1 MEAGMGFQSARH
13 AAVLFTCIIITFL
26 TGCTDEKIV
35 FRDRELFAPVQT
47 AANGFVGYSD
57 STAKLTVCGNCHVG
71 QQDEWDETAHAHAW
85 ETLAN
90 APGKQALCE
99 NCHSVNQRGNTTTTP
114 GGWETVKDPR
124 YHDVQ
129 CESCHGPGL
138 THIQNPDAVQPLAP
152 LHVDTALTYGCAECH
167 SGVHHPFVEEWRR
180 SGHAEAVA
188 LPAGRVECQQCHRGQ
203 QILDAWNV
211 KADYIEKNS
220 TQHLAIT
227 CGVCHDPH
235 DRRFASQTRF
245 RIDAP
250 RIEEH
255 LCARCHNKR
264 AVPESGSQG
273 LSPHSPE
280 SELLIGEAGWYPP
293 GSNLNPGQILGTH
306 GSTANPKLCA
316 TCHVVKYTI
325 NDRATGQFVFNSTGH
340 TFAAA
345 ACLNAQGIPVGGDC
359 AISTTARS
367 FKGCTASGCHGSE
380 TAAASAML
388 TASTRIR
395 ALTDQLGALLTKVDP
410 NLQGAGGE
418 IDAANSTFTTA
429 EGAYFNWKLAQER
442 GEDNADPVR
451 KVAASTVHNPFL
463 MESLL
468 RASITAV
475 QQQYGVKPIVGPSA
489 NQTTTSNP
497 YAHN

>member
-1 MEAGMGFQSARH
+1 MGVLSSRGAV
-13 AAVLFTCIIITFL
+13 AALFVISLFSL
-26 TGCTDEKIV
+26 AACTDESVV
-35 FRDRELFAPVQT
+35 FRDRELFAPVQP
-47 AANGFVGYSD
+47 AANGFIGYSD
-57 STAKLTVCGNCHVG
+57 STTNLTVCGNCHIG
-71 QQDEWDETAHAHAW
+71 QQDEWDETAHANAW
-85 ETLAN
+85 QTLAA

-99 NCHSVNQRGNTTTTP
+99 ACHSVTQRGNTSTTA
-114 GGWETVKDPR
+114 GGWETVKDAR

-138 THIQNPDAVQPLAP
+138 THVQNPDAVQPLAP
-152 LHVDTALTYGCAECH
+152 MHVDTGLTYGCGECH
-167 SGVHHPFVEEWRR
+167 NGTHHPFVEEWRR

-188 LPAGRVECQQCHRGQ
+188 SPAGRAECQQCHRGQ

-211 KADYIEKNS
+211 KADYIEKTS
-220 TQHLAIT
+220 TQHLGIT

-235 DRRFASQTRF
+235 RRDFTSQTRF

-264 AVPESGSQG
+264 AVPETGAQG
-273 LSPHSPE
+273 LNPHSPE
-280 SELLIGEAGWYPP
+280 SELLIGEAGWFPP
-293 GSNLNPGQILGTH
+293 GSNINPGQILGTH

-316 TCHVVKYTI
+316 TCHVVKYQI
-325 NDRATGQFVFNSTGH
+325 NDRATGQFLFNSTGH

-359 AISTTARS
+359 AITTTARS

-380 TAAASAML
+380 TAAAAAMV

-395 ALTDQLGALLTKVDP
+395 VLTDQLGALLALVDP
-410 NLQGAGGE
+410 NMQAAGGE
-418 IDAANSTFTTA
+418 IDAANTTFTVA
-429 EGAYFNWKLAQER
+429 EGAYFNWRLAQER

-463 MESLL
+463 METLL

-475 QQQYGVKPIVGPSA
+475 QQRYNVRPAVGPTA
-489 NQTTTSNP
+489 NVTTTSNR